1 MNSRA
6 FFYSEKIKMKFKL
19 TFAILAFVLNLNAQ
33 IPFRIESTITVKEIT
48 SDGKYSLSK
57 GLVYFDK
64 NYKKLVYNLTFPN
77 RETLVLTLN
86 NTYKY
91 ENNKLIE
98 SAAIPGFIEFTIYNL
113 ALNGDLKDFGIQKMG
128 YTLGEV
134 EKSEGQVISTWLPPK
149 HMAKKA
155 GKILIS
161 QLDGKLKGVIIYD
174 TNNSIV
180 NKQIF
185 ENYIDIAA
193 NFSFP
198 TTIYAFNYAG
208 GKEVKQITTYSNVT
222 INNLKDEALYNYALP
237 AGK

>member
-1 MNSRA
+1 
-6 FFYSEKIKMKFKL
+6 MKFAYFL
-19 TFAILAFVLNLNAQ
+19 FLFSISLSLSAQ
-33 IPFRIESTITVKEIT
+33 IPFRIESEITVKEIN

-57 GLVYFDK
+57 GKIYFDR
-64 NYKKLVYNLTFPN
+64 NYKKLIYNLSFPK
-77 RETLVLTLN
+77 RETLVLTLT

-149 HMAKKA
+149 QMEKKA
-155 GKILIS
+155 GKVLIS
-161 QLDGKLKGVIIYD
+161 QLDGKLKGVIMYD
-174 TNNSIV
+174 ANNTIMS
-180 NKQIF
+180 KQIF
-185 ENYIDIAA
+185 ENYVDVAA

-198 TTIYAFNYAG
+198 TTIYAFNYSG
-208 GKEVKQITTYSNVT
+208 GKEVKQITTYTNVV
-222 INNLKDEALYNYALP
+222 INNLKDEAIYNYALP